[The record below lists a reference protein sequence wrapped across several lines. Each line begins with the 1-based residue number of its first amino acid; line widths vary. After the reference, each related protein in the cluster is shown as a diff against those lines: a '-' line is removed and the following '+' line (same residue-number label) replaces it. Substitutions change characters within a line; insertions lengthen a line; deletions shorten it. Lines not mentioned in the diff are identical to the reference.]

1 MQSTLNLNTSVLNKF
16 LEMGPLRSREVR
28 ANYFPSNHQQLP
40 YHLVCNYLTCNS
52 FISPQI
58 GELSAIIPETLKA
71 QVELGSVYCAKRKYG
86 EARTVYQEVL
96 GEYEKTFGDRH
107 VETRRLMGLLI
118 AMLFKI
124 SELPTAVNMIHMS
137 VKRTI
142 AASGSGSKE
151 AIEITEL
158 YASQL
163 IKLEQY
169 ADADT
174 VYMKL
179 YNSSVSEMGLKDIN
193 TLNIALKIGNLH
205 FNSIK
210 NYNFAVSMYQRALT
224 GFIEFYGAENPIT
237 INTQNLLENAQAK
250 QKAKLKK

>member
-1 MQSTLNLNTSVLNKF
+1 M
-16 LEMGPLRSREVR
+16 
-28 ANYFPSNHQQLP
+28 
-40 YHLVCNYLTCNS
+40 
-52 FISPQI
+52 
-58 GELSAIIPETLKA
+58 
-71 QVELGSVYCAKRKYG
+71 YCAKRKYG